1 MGQIVEVVERPSARP
16 GIVRFE
22 TNRVLSGTG
31 HDRFLV
37 GQPIEGNRPVDEL
50 ARRLFNRGGISAIHI
65 NGGVVTVDLAKGYG
79 PEGIADLIRG
89 LYTFYEAPEARADA
103 VAAEAAVAA
112 APDPERAAAAPVLQ
126 EVSAAIAA
134 DVPPLPTAGDEAVA
148 RNEAISSQAAPAAAP
163 EPEQE
168 PPTDVPMG
176 EVGDLA
182 PSADPPPPS
191 TA

>member
-50 ARRLFNRGGISAIHI
+50 ARRLFNRGGISAIHV

-79 PEGIADLIRG
+79 PDGIADLIRG

-103 VAAEAAVAA
+103 VAAEAA
-112 APDPERAAAAPVLQ
+112 
-126 EVSAAIAA
+126 IAA
-134 DVPPLPTAGDEAVA
+134 DVPPLPTAGDDAVA
-148 RNEAISSQAAPAAAP
+148 RNEAIASQAAPTPA
-163 EPEQE
+163 PEQE

-176 EVGDLA
+176 DVGDMA

-191 TA
+191 VAEDPGTP